1 MPGNERKRSPPALV
15 VLQKQMKKRIE
26 SFGHAFR
33 GIRDFISSGTNS
45 KIQLFGG
52 VTVVLAGLLLAFTTN
67 EWIAVTICI
76 GIVLSAEAMNSAL
89 EELANEV
96 TEERKESIR
105 RVKDMAAGSVLI
117 SSIAS
122 IVVAILIVSKRL

>member
-1 MPGNERKRSPPALV
+1 
-15 VLQKQMKKRIE
+15 MKKRIE
-26 SFGHAFR
+26 SFGHAAQ

-45 KIQLFGG
+45 KIQLLGA
-52 VTVVLAGLLLAFTTN
+52 VAIVLIGASLGFTST

-76 GIVLSAEAMNSAL
+76 GAVLSAEAMNTAI

-96 TEERKESIR
+96 TEERKDRIR

-117 SSIAS
+117 LSLTSL
-122 IVVAILIVSKRL
+122 VVAGLIVSKKI